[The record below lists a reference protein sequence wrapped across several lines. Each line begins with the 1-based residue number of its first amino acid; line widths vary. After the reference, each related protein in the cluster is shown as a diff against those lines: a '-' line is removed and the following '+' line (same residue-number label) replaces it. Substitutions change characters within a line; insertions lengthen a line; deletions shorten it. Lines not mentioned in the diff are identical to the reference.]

1 MARNVIGARAT
12 KKTTPPAPKLAL
24 TSPDFRQ
31 DLKMMNPGE
40 IGDMRRSL
48 MRVQGAGDSFG
59 SVRAMRLI
67 GLLDWYEQA
76 QAERVALEAVIKGAG
91 DVTTAVEDFT
101 DEIGEV
107 LKKDHAG
114 NLADIFQDHD
124 PAGDPKI
131 LEKAIAAYVEKAMK
145 EARESVDAQVKILTT
160 AVETHVKKLKELS
173 DVKEE

>member
-76 QAERVALEAVIKGAG
+76 QAERVALEAAIDGVGSLEL
-91 DVTTAVEDFT
+91 AVEDFT
-101 DEIGEV
+101 DSTDDY

-114 NLADIFQDHD
+114 NLADIFQDQGE
-124 PAGDPKI
+124 PSKLCGAVS
-131 LEKAIAAYVEKAMK
+131 AYVTK
-145 EARESVDAQVKILTT
+145 ELEATRAALADQVKILTK
-160 AVETHVKKLKELS
+160 AVETHAEKLKELS
-173 DVKEE
+173 DVKED